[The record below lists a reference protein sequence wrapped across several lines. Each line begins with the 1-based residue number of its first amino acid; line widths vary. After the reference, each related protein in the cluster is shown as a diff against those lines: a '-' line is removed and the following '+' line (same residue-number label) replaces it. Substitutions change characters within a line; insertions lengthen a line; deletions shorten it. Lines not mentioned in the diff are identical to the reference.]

1 MIKLT
6 PAQKAKR
13 TKLERQYWAEY
24 EQAMESVNEDFYG
37 FCRTLY
43 PERDA
48 KIAAAEEKMNQII
61 ADAQAEFQAIRSA
74 AQSLVEDHPEV
85 LRLDKVRAEFGA
97 AQTKILFEK
106 IEAIQI

>member
-1 MIKLT
+1 MIKVT

-24 EQAMESVNEDFYG
+24 EEAMKSVNEDFYG

-48 KIAAAEEKMNQII
+48 KIAAAEAKMNQII
-61 ADAQAEFQAIRSA
+61 EDAQAEFEAIRA
-74 AQSLVEDHPEV
+74 EAVSLIENHPEV
-85 LRLDKVRAEFGA
+85 IRLEKVRDEISSALKDVLLG
-97 AQTKILFEK
+97 KISA
-106 IEAIQI
+106 IEI